1 MKTRAR
7 ALSILAIAMSASL
20 CSFAAQFDFANP
32 EFVATR
38 IGCGEII
45 SLRESTQKPLP
56 NDIVAAFYPETTRSA
71 PSSSST
77 GGQVFQVLGA
87 VPGVGFA
94 ARAAA
99 DIAVGA
105 VAANARDRS
114 QAETKQREETT
125 QRYEDVMAVEVRLD
139 SGEVINIPATVI
151 SGTRMRVGR
160 RVMAYHRK
168 ESDSVQLSF
177 PLLFGGV
184 LNAADKDDADYQAR
198 CSRNLDP
205 AVATAVLER
214 ARTMVDE
221 SMIKNAALRRP
232 AE

>member
-1 MKTRAR
+1 MATS
-7 ALSILAIAMSASL
+7 LSTL
-20 CSFAAQFDFANP
+20 AAQFDFANP

-45 SLRESTQKPLP
+45 SLRDSTQKPLP
-56 NDIVAAFYPETTRSA
+56 NDIVAAFYPETTRTARNSI
-71 PSSSST
+71 ST
-77 GGQVFQVLGA
+77 GGAVFQVLDI
-87 VPGVGFA
+87 VPGLGIGTKM
-94 ARAAA
+94 AA
-99 DIAVGA
+99 DVVVGSL
-105 VAANARDRS
+105 AAGARDRS
-114 QAETKQREETT
+114 QAETRQREEAT
-125 QRYEDVMAVEVRLD
+125 QSYEDVMAVEVRLD

-184 LNAADKDDADYQAR
+184 LNAAAKDDADYQVR

-221 SMIKNAALRRP
+221 SKIKDPSLRRP
-232 AE
+232 VE